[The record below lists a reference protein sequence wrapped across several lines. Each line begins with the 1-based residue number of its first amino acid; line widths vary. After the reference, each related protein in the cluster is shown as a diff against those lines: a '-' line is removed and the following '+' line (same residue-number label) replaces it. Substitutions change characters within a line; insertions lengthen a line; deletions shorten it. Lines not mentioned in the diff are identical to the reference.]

1 MTVFILLPSN
11 RDLIPRLRAGFPQ
24 VPFAVVETAAELI
37 ARVEEADALIIPN
50 GQYTPAIAAAV
61 KERGRKLKWI
71 QFTTS
76 GIDIAIKSGLPDNV
90 VITNAAGANAIAVAE
105 HGIALML
112 AVARCLNLA
121 NTARTAKTWP
131 RRDMMSHEISP
142 DGLTIAVVGLGNIG
156 REIARKAK
164 AFDMRVIG
172 ISRGS
177 APVPNVDEIRPR
189 ERLRETAAE
198 ADVLALAAVYD
209 PSTKGM
215 IDRGVI
221 AAMKPSAIFVNI
233 ARGQLVDETALIE
246 ALQANR
252 IFGAGIDVAAIEP
265 PDPDS
270 PLWTLPNV
278 VMTPHSAGG
287 GGVKIG
293 KLYEIVSR
301 NLTLWLAGQ
310 PMPAITDLT
319 SPE

>member
-11 RDLIPRLRAGFPQ
+11 RDLIPRLKAGFPD
-24 VPFAVVETAAELI
+24 VPFAVVDLHDELI
-37 ARVEEADALIIPN
+37 ARIHEVDALIIPN
-50 GQYTPAIAAAV
+50 GQYTPAIAGAV
-61 KERGRKLKWI
+61 KTRGQKLKWI

-90 VITNAAGANAIAVAE
+90 IVTNAAGANAVAVAE

-112 AVARCLNLA
+112 AVARCLNQA
-121 NTARTAKTWP
+121 TAARAEKRWP
-131 RRDMMSHEISP
+131 RRDMMSREISLE
-142 DGLTIAVVGLGNIG
+142 DLTIVVVGLGNIG

-177 APVPNVDEIRPR
+177 EPVPNVDEVRPR
-189 ERLRETAAE
+189 TRLRETVAE
-198 ADVLALAAVYD
+198 ADVLAMAAVYD

-215 IDRGVI
+215 IDRAVI

-246 ALQANR
+246 ALQENR
-252 IFGAGIDVAAIEP
+252 IFGAGIDVADVEP
-265 PDPDS
+265 PNPAS

-293 KLYEIVSR
+293 KLYDIVAR
-301 NLTLWLAGQ
+301 NLSLWLAGQ

-319 SPE
+319 APD